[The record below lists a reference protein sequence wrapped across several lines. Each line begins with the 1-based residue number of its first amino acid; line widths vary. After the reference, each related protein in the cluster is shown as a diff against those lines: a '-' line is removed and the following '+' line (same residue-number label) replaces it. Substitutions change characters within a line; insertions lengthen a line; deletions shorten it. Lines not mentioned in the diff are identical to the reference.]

1 MASDATRPQA
11 GRPYPSPTHAHTS
24 GTTVFAAALMIFG
37 GAMAIFEGIAAIA
50 HDGLF
55 LTTRHYVFEF
65 SLAGWG
71 WIHLILGIILL
82 LAGCAVL
89 SGAVWARYFGVAIA
103 GLGAIA
109 NFLWLPYYPLW
120 ALVLIAVNLFIIWA
134 LCTGM
139 HREADAATVR

>member
-1 MASDATRPQA
+1 MASDATRPQP
-11 GRPYPSPTHAHTS
+11 GRAHPSPTHAHTS

-37 GAMAIFEGIAAIA
+37 GIMAIFEGIAAISR
-50 HDGLF
+50 DGLF
-55 LTTRHYVFEF
+55 LMTRHYVFRL
-65 SLAGWG
+65 SLTGWG
-71 WIHLILGIILL
+71 WIHVILGAILV

-89 SGAVWARYFGVAIA
+89 SGALWARYFGVAIA

-120 ALVLIAVNLFIIWA
+120 ALVLIAINVFIIWA

-139 HREADAATVR
+139 HREADTGPVR